1 MTREIEAS
9 SLVVLVYDVTKESSE
24 ERVIDFWLPFIA
36 SVSNIPVLLV
46 GNKIDL
52 NKKTRNVAQ
61 IIQDT
66 TENFN
71 SHVGVECTAKSF
83 QSVSRIFEIAQE
95 LVLYPITPLY
105 DSRTKNLTDEFR
117 RALALIF
124 RLVDKDRNLHL
135 SDYEIQEF
143 NVISYIARGLW
154 QAIEQRRD

>member
-52 NKKTRNVAQ
+52 NKKARNLAQ

-71 SHVGVECTAKSF
+71 CHVGVECTAKSF

-105 DSRTKNLTDEFR
+105 DPRTKNLTEEFR

-143 NVISYIARGLW
+143 NVIST
-154 QAIEQRRD
+154 